1 MPIFILSIFSNTAS
15 LQALLNPCFIEWHF
29 YFPGIWRGTGI
40 PHCQQFFECLT
51 RQQWVCVEED
61 TEWVGEGWVE
71 GTSKPTAPIGLH
83 GAPSAAPPGIAGR
96 VEGSGKNS
104 GQLYRDPFSQRTPN
118 AALGAP
124 KFAVWSEIQRMKPK
138 LCWNEGRNSA
148 HRWGWDFTARHWLT
162 DEHLQTDTTH
172 LPFVLFN
179 LTHLS
184 FLFSC
189 NGTSLVLTFI

>member
-83 GAPSAAPPGIAGR
+83 GAPSAAPPGIAVR

-124 KFAVWSEIQRMKPK
+124 KFAVWSEIQRMKPE

-148 HRWGWDFTARHWLT
+148 HRWGWDFTARHSHGVVGLLMST
-162 DEHLQTDTTH
+162 CKQTPLIYHLC
-172 LPFVLFN
+172 
-179 LTHLS
+179 
-184 FLFSC
+184 FL
-189 NGTSLVLTFI
+189 I